1 MAARIEVQFNDHAS
15 ANQRRLV
22 LSFLNALSGQTE
34 ATGESK
40 YTFLI
45 ARPSRICRAR
55 DGLLEWER
63 DGLIR
68 WSEASA

>member
-1 MAARIEVQFNDHAS
+1 MATHLTVEFYDHAS
-15 ANQRRLV
+15 VDQRRLV

-34 ATGESK
+34 VVGERG

-45 ARPSRICRAR
+45 SRPSRIDRMR
-55 DGLLEWER
+55 DGLAKWEQ